1 MESRK
6 RKMPAATSSKIRVWK
21 PSPRRVQLSKIF
33 LPRSLISAAALPSAM
48 IAPWSSCGT
57 RVKTVSPQVSAVRS
71 VVCVSNSP
79 GKVCL
84 ALPAL
89 RLSVELYFTEEA
101 EPGEESCHPV
111 ADGRTSLGWQSILSE
126 FWLDRRHCRTV
137 REGGDGAAA
146 HPRRRAAG
154 IA

>member
-21 PSPRRVQLSKIF
+21 PWPRRVQLSKIF
-33 LPRSLISAAALPSAM
+33 LPPSLISAAALRSVM
-48 IAPWSSCGT
+48 IAPWSSWCT
-57 RVKTVSPQVSAVRS
+57 RVNACSPQVSAVRFG
-71 VVCVSNSP
+71 VCVSNSP
-79 GKVCL
+79 GKIGL

-89 RLSVELYFTEEA
+89 RLLVELYFTEET

-111 ADGRTSLGWQSILSE
+111 ADGRTSVGWQGILSE
-126 FWLDRRHCRTV
+126 FWLDLRRCRTV

-146 HPRRRAAG
+146 HPRCRAAG